1 MMVVEVFRFRKVDF
15 VEVSLLRS
23 PKALKK
29 LLLKPNFKNVTY
41 LVDNFTKV
49 KVYQVLEVPL

>member
-29 LLLKPNFKNVTY
+29 LLFK
-41 LVDNFTKV
+41 TKLQ
-49 KVYQVLEVPL
+49 KCNLLG